1 MGPHGIAVGLPK
13 FVAVLFWVPL
23 VFLLAVNL
31 GAAQDLEVSGEFE
44 VGFGRVKLEGEDT
57 KGLDGIGEA
66 TVTLSGEKGEFSAQ
80 VEIVLAESG
89 NPFDSAEH
97 ELVWSPTD
105 HLAITISGS
114 SLEMEATESN
124 ISVVNAPSGPVGD
137 EEANLDFSGAGLLNV
152 NYSSGALSVGAA
164 LLDKCV
170 PQCGYGLKA
179 GNPNAPDK
187 AEKGIAPD
195 TELMTTLVH
204 LMGQASPFTY
214 KAYFA
219 RSSGTFSSPVQEGR
233 GQGGGFGIIYSS
245 ADFRAALDYSAATVK
260 CNANAGDTAC
270 SAENKVTQ
278 YGLSLNVAGFGLH
291 YYIGV
296 DKTGAA
302 EIETTNIDAVYLIEV
317 GDALVGPEFRTTK
330 NEPSPGKAT
339 TDTFLLFGMSL
350 DF

>member
-13 FVAVLFWVPL
+13 FVAVLFWVSM
-23 VFLLAVNL
+23 VSLLAANL
-31 GAAQDLEVSGEFE
+31 GAAQDLEVSGEIE
-44 VGFGRVKLEGEDT
+44 VGFGRVNLKSEDT

-114 SLEMEATESN
+114 SLEMETTESN

-152 NYSSGALSVGAA
+152 NYSNEALSVGVA

-179 GNPNAPDK
+179 
-187 AEKGIAPD
+187 EKRIAPD
-195 TELMTTLVH
+195 SELMTTLVH

-245 ADFRAALDYSAATVK
+245 EDFRAALDYSAATVK
-260 CNANAGDTAC
+260 CNADAGDTAC

-291 YYIGV
+291 YYVGV

-330 NEPSPGKAT
+330 NEPSTGTAT